1 MPVKQ
6 QQEQTVM
13 LIHTE
18 TSIQKKNR
26 EQDRQAHTSSYIHMC
41 HSTTNS
47 THTHTEKKERERE
60 KEFS

>member
-47 THTHTEKKERERE
+47 IQTEKKTFFNFITRLMI
-60 KEFS
+60 